1 MGDLT
6 QFLELFRVQPGYRY
20 IQVTTKVDDTTTA
33 LYDLLR
39 ANSAEFRIAYY
50 DQEQTPNLEVL
61 YPEAK
66 VQHIKS
72 FSYPYRALP
81 RDNDIV
87 IYKDIFTKHKNQEL
101 LLKTAYTT
109 LANTADIIIMEKKG
123 VLEPQTMMEL
133 FEQYEYRAANHM
145 NIVDGYD
152 IFMAKKLHMWGNG
165 L

>member
-6 QFLELFRVQPGYRY
+6 QFLKLFRVQPGYRY
-20 IQVTTKVDDTTTA
+20 IQVTTHVDDTTTA
-33 LYDLLR
+33 LYDLLTQ
-39 ANSAEFRIAYY
+39 NSAELRIAYY
-50 DQEQTPNLEVL
+50 DEEQIPNFDSL
-61 YPEAK
+61 YPKAK

-72 FSYPYRALP
+72 FNYPYRALP

-87 IYKDIFTKHKNQEL
+87 IYKDIFTKHNKQDL

-109 LANTADIIIMEKKG
+109 LANTADIIIMEKHG
-123 VLEPQTMMEL
+123 TLEIQETMEL
-133 FEQYEYRAANHM
+133 FEAYEFRAPNHM
-145 NIVDGYD
+145 SIVDGYD

>member
-1 MGDLT
+1 MVDLT

-20 IQVTTKVDDTTTA
+20 IQVTTNVDHTTTA
-33 LYDLLR
+33 LYELLVK
-39 ANSAEFRIAYY
+39 NEAEFRIAYY
-50 DQEQTPNLEVL
+50 DEEQIPNFELR

-72 FSYPYRALP
+72 FNYPYRALP

-87 IYKDIFTKHKNQEL
+87 IYKDIFSKHNKQDL

-123 VLEPQTMMEL
+123 VLNPLEIMEL
-133 FEQYEYRAANHM
+133 FEEHEYRAPNHM
-145 NIVDGYD
+145 NILEGYD

>member
-1 MGDLT
+1 MGALT
-6 QFLELFRVQPGYRY
+6 QFLELFRVQPGYKY
-20 IQVTTKVDDTTTA
+20 IQVTTDVDDTTKA
-33 LYDLLR
+33 LYDLLT
-39 ANSAEFRIAYY
+39 NNNAEFRIAYY
-50 DQEQTPNLEVL
+50 NEQSMPDLNSL
-61 YPEAK
+61 YPKAK
-66 VQHIKS
+66 VQHIKN
-72 FSYPYRALP
+72 FNHPYRALP

-87 IYKDIFTKHKNQEL
+87 IYKDIFTKHNKQDL

-123 VLEPQTMMEL
+123 TLDPQKMMEL
-133 FEQYEYRAANHM
+133 FENFEYRAANHM